1 MAMDHFQLKD
11 GELHC
16 EEVPL
21 AEIAAA
27 VGTPVYVYSTA
38 TMCRHV
44 AVLRDALEP
53 LPDPLIAY
61 AVKANPNT
69 AVIATLAKA
78 GLGADVVSGGEYKR
92 ARAAGVPADKIVFSG
107 VGKTED
113 EMRLAL
119 DGGLYQFNLESLDE
133 AEMLSA
139 VAAGMGLTAPVGFR
153 VNPDIAAGGHAK
165 ITTGSAE
172 NKFGIAI
179 GDAFE
184 AYARI
189 STLPGLSV
197 QGVAVHIGSQL
208 TSLAPLE
215 RAFTRVGALIA
226 ELRAAGHDINVADL
240 GGGLG
245 VPYDPDQPPP
255 PGPADYGAMVKRVAG
270 GWNVRLVFEPGR
282 LIVANAGVLLSRVIR
297 IKPGVTDP
305 FVIVDAAMNDLMRPA
320 LYDAWHRIEAVRPNG
335 ALRTANVVGPV
346 CETGDTFATARRMDE
361 VAAGDLI
368 VFRTAG
374 AYAAAMA
381 STYNSRP
388 LTPEVLVD
396 GDRGAVVRPRVNVDA
411 LIAADRVPDWLA
423 GCAAVPSS

>member
-1 MAMDHFQLKD
+1 MDHFQLSD

-21 AEIAAA
+21 AEIAAS

-44 AVLRDALEP
+44 AALRDALEP
-53 LPDPLIAY
+53 LADPLIAY
-61 AVKANPNT
+61 AVKANPNS

-78 GLGADVVSGGEYKR
+78 ELGADVVSGGEYRR
-92 ARAAGVPADKIVFSG
+92 ARAAGVPSDKIVFAG
-107 VGKTED
+107 VGKTEA

-119 DGGLYQFNLESLDE
+119 EGGLYQFNLESLDE
-133 AEMLSA
+133 AEMLST
-139 VAAGMGLTAPVGFR
+139 VATAMGRTAPVGIR
-153 VNPDIAAGGHAK
+153 INPDVGAGGHAK
-165 ITTGSAE
+165 ITTGAAE

-179 GDAFE
+179 GDALS
-184 AYARI
+184 AYAHAAR
-189 STLPGLSV
+189 LPNLKV

-208 TSLAPLE
+208 TSLDPLE
-215 RAFTRVGALIA
+215 RAFTRVGELIA
-226 ELRAAGHDINVADL
+226 ELRAAGHDITVADL

-245 VPYDPDQPPP
+245 VPYDPGQPPP
-255 PGPADYGAMVKRVAG
+255 PSPADYGAMVRRIAG
-270 GWNVRLVFEPGR
+270 GWNTRLVFEPGR

-297 IKPGVTDP
+297 VKPGATDP

-335 ALRTANVVGPV
+335 RERTANVVGPV
-346 CETGDTFATARRMDE
+346 CETGDTFATGRHMDD
-361 VAAGDLI
+361 VAAGDLV

-374 AYAAAMA
+374 AYAAAMS

-396 GDRGAVVRPRVNVDA
+396 GDRWALVRPRIEVDA
-411 LIAADRVPDWLA
+411 LIAADRMPDWLG
-423 GCAAVPSS
+423 GCAQAPSS